1 MSDETA
7 SELAT
12 LQKEWR
18 SSVTSQIKT
27 TERKLDMILGQL
39 SELREEYVR
48 DSDFKEMI
56 DRVSRLENDRSKLI
70 GAGVFFN
77 AIGGLV
83 LWLVYKIWGEGR

>member
-77 AIGGLV
+77 AIGGFV
-83 LWLVYKIWGEGR
+83 LWLIYKIWGEGR